1 MGSTLRIALT
11 LCFALI
17 SAPLL
22 AASPSALYDNAKR
35 AIAAGNVVPERDL
48 APLVAILRGPSS
60 EEDLRGA
67 IDKIETL
74 GDASGSSPAAVKHYL
89 LEQSTPLLLKIAE
102 TGPSNFARGDA
113 ITALRNMG
121 ASRAVLEQAATIAE
135 HDKDPYVQSRG
146 EILRNFIKS
155 MPAEGASAQVKSAGG
170 EKEQRAIA
178 ALKAKKLGVS
188 ADQLRRSSL
197 EGNAADVQALLDAGV
212 NVNSGSGLND
222 SALYFAVFSGCGAKQ
237 GETEGLVNTVNVL
250 LGAGADVKRK
260 DDNGNTILMSAAQMC
275 GPKIV
280 GALAAAGADIKA
292 TNGSGMTPLA
302 LAFLMHHPD
311 SAEVL
316 IAKGARLT
324 PSQAQML
331 NASVTDPKGKA
342 LIAKAAQKSHHAGQ
356 REITIRI
363 ERRRSMMV
371 RRPISAR
378 RRSSGP

>member
-1 MGSTLRIALT
+1 MRRFALT
-11 LCFALI
+11 VLFALAALT
-17 SAPLL
+17 SAAQ
-22 AASPSALYDNAKR
+22 AATPSQLYDNAKR

-60 EEDLRGA
+60 EEDLRAA

-102 TGPSNFARGDA
+102 TGPSVFARGDA
-113 ITALRNMG
+113 VTALRNMG

-146 EILRNFIKS
+146 EILRNYIKS
-155 MPAEGASAQVKSAGG
+155 MPAGGLAAEVKSGGG

-197 EGNAADVQALLDAGV
+197 EGNAADVQALIDAGV
-212 NVNSGSGLND
+212 NVNSGSTLND

-237 GETEGLVNTVNVL
+237 GENEALVGTVNVL
-250 LGAGADVKRK
+250 LASGADVKRK
-260 DDNGNTILMSAAQMC
+260 DDNGNNILMSAAQMC

-280 GALAAAGADIKA
+280 GALVTAGADVKVV
-292 TNGSGMTPLA
+292 NGSGMTPLSMA
-302 LAFLMHHPD
+302 LLMRHPD

-324 PSQAQML
+324 PQQAQML
-331 NASVTDPKGKA
+331 NASVTDPKAKA
-342 LIAKAAQKSHHAGQ
+342 LIGKATGK
-356 REITIRI
+356 
-363 ERRRSMMV
+363 
-371 RRPISAR
+371 
-378 RRSSGP
+378 